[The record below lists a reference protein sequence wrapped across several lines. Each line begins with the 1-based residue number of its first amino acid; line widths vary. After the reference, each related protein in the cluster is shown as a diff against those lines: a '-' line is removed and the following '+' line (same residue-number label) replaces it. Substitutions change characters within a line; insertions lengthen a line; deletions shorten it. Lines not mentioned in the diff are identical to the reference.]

1 MMRTLTTSKIIR
13 RCSVAVAAVFVL
25 GLGSVSAQFTG
36 SYTYPQDVDYS
47 YGRKPTSPSS
57 ADGLDAYNY
66 WKQNFVTSSGACG
79 ERRVKWDFFSGG
91 RGATDGSET
100 VSEGIAYGML
110 LTAYAGDQ
118 AIFDDFWSYY
128 KQHRNQNGVM
138 NWRIQNCNV
147 KGWNGASDA
156 ELDAAMA
163 LVVASHQWQD
173 DKYLDD
179 AKDMIRIIREKEFT
193 SESEKILKPGDQF
206 GGSELV
212 NPSYFSPAYYRVFAT
227 LEPNY
232 TNFWYGAADKGYEI
246 INNADKNN
254 NGLVPDWCKAN
265 GDFSS
270 QAGAY
275 EDNGQ
280 NFIFDAIRTPMR
292 SAVDFLWFGTQEGA
306 DYCGNLID
314 WAYDNNNGGTESL
327 GSKYST
333 SGAKMDGSHSNTFVG
348 CFAVA
353 AMAAD
358 GSKTESNYQSFLDR
372 GYADNENTQPGY
384 GQYFNATFKALT
396 QFILTGN
403 FYLPPPDQCVAP
415 ELGDDHSLCEGSSI
429 SLNGGVVGSASY
441 VWKKNGS
448 VLNGQTNS
456 TYSATSAGLYEVVA
470 TYNDGCTRRDKVTVW
485 DDAISADFTFTTAA
499 SNVILTNTTTGGI
512 SNSTWNDG
520 TANFSTDRD
529 ANFSALAAGSY
540 DITLTVDN
548 SGFGCPDSDVITKTI
563 IVGDGEGWVAD
574 DFNNY
579 DIAELWGS
587 PDGNFDDYPVNWC
600 SRADYDAAGPKV
612 CSDMPCSYY
621 QVVCNGGA
629 GVQYAPF
636 GINLRGDGAYVTPDI
651 DDIPF
656 LSLKIKSSTD
666 AEIGVGLND
675 GTVTTDRI
683 KVTLLAGIEQ
693 TITLDFTNNKTGWTV
708 ADPATPVDFTAI
720 SAIQFFPYEFDATYT
735 GTIDIDWIILGG
747 KSLDPPV
754 FDLKKDELGF
764 PVFEYDPTNPN
775 FDPED
780 EDFQYFNVTS
790 WEEDF
795 VACGL
800 TADIAANACTA
811 EEITWFNGT
820 TVVGTTESE
829 ETIDLAPGTY
839 TVQLSNPGGVTT
851 AQVTIEALNLV
862 ADFDIDRLNYDVH
875 VTNAS
880 TDFDT
885 FEWSYGDDA
894 NDLAGSKLWEVGYH
908 NYMTAG
914 DGTYS
919 ITLDVTNEQCAESE
933 SVTKTV
939 TVACDQLPGDPVV
952 VSTTPASICGG
963 DAVEFEITPDQFA
976 VSYGWFPPEDAT
988 IEYLNDDSTK
998 VEITFDVLVSD
1009 LTIEAYA
1016 NCNDE
1021 KGSTIEAL
1029 NLIPTPIGTFTV
1041 QDLSDTEKT
1050 FSPDAKDGD
1059 IYAWTFED
1067 NGTSDEEFPTIDFV
1081 SAGMYEVC
1089 LTMTNACGTSPQ
1101 NCQTIDIVVGISE
1114 LGESEGSIF
1123 PTLTSSELNVKM
1135 ANNETTKLVVSDAIG
1150 NLMTEST
1157 INGSGTIN
1165 VESLVPGMYILT
1177 VQQGDNIFTK
1187 RFVKQ

>member
-36 SYTYPQDVDYS
+36 SYTYPQNTDYS
-47 YGRKPTSPSS
+47 NGRAPSNPND

-66 WKQNFVTSSGACG
+66 WKDNFVTSSGACG

-100 VSEGIAYGML
+100 VSEGVAYGML

-118 AIFDDFWSYY
+118 DIFDDLWSYY
-128 KQHRNQNGVM
+128 NQHLNQNGVM
-138 NWRIQNCNV
+138 NWRIQNCSV

-163 LVVASHQWQD
+163 LIVASHQWQD

-179 AKDMIRIIREKEFT
+179 AKDLIRVIREKEFDGD
-193 SESEKILKPGDQF
+193 ILKPGDQF
-206 GGSELV
+206 GGFNLV

-227 LEPNY
+227 VE
-232 TNFWYGAADKGYEI
+232 TNQATFWNNAAQKGYDI
-246 INNADKNN
+246 IELAHNG
-254 NGLVPDWCKAN
+254 NGLVPDWCKAD
-265 GDFSS
+265 GSFSNE
-270 QAGAY
+270 AGAY

-292 SAVDFLWFGTQEGA
+292 SAVDYLWYGTPEA
-306 DYCGNLID
+306 AEYCGDLID

-333 SGAKMDGSHSNTFVG
+333 SGNKLDASHSNTFVG

-353 AMAAD
+353 AMAAQ
-358 GSKTESNYQSFLDR
+358 GSKTEQNYQSFLDR
-372 GYADNENTQPGY
+372 AYDDNENTTPGY

-403 FYLPPPDQCVAP
+403 FYLPPPDQCDAP
-415 ELGDDHSLCEGSSI
+415 VLGDDHSLCEGPSI
-429 SLNGGVVGSASY
+429 SLNGTVAGGQSY

-448 VLNGQTNS
+448 VLNGQTNG
-456 TYSATSAGLYEVVA
+456 TYTATSAGLYEVIA
-470 TYNDGCTRRDKVTVW
+470 TYSDGCTRRDKVTVW
-485 DDAISADFTFTTAA
+485 DDAINADFTATTAA
-499 SNVILTNTTTGGI
+499 SDVVLTNTTTGGI

-520 TANFSTDRD
+520 TTDFSTDRD
-529 ANFSALAAGSY
+529 ATFSALAAGSY

-548 SGFGCPDSDVITKTI
+548 SGFGCSDQDVITKTI
-563 IVGDGEGWVAD
+563 VVGDGEGWVAD

-587 PDGNFDDYPVNWC
+587 PDGNFDDYPVTYC
-600 SRADYDAAGPKV
+600 SRADFDAGGAQV

-629 GVQYAPF
+629 DVQYAPF
-636 GINLRGDGAYVTPDI
+636 GINLREGGAYVTPDV

-656 LSLKIKSSTD
+656 ISLKIKSTAD

-675 GTVTTDRI
+675 GTVTTDRL
-683 KVTLLAGIEQ
+683 KVTLVAGIEQ
-693 TITLDFTNNKTGWTV
+693 TITLDFTNNKTGWTE
-708 ADPATPVDFTAI
+708 ADAATPVDFTAI
-720 SAIQFFPYEFDATYT
+720 QAIQFFPYEFDATYT

-747 KSLDPPV
+747 KSLAPPV
-754 FDLKKDELGF
+754 FDLKKDDEEF

-775 FDPED
+775 FDPDD
-780 EDFQYFNVTS
+780 EDFQYFNVSS
-790 WEEDF
+790 WEEEYT
-795 VACGL
+795 ACSL

-811 EEITWFNGT
+811 EEITWFNGNTVIGT
-820 TVVGTTESE
+820 TVSE
-829 ETIDLAPGTY
+829 ETIELAPGTY
-839 TVQLSNPGGVTT
+839 TVQLANPGGITT
-851 AQVTIEALNLV
+851 AEVTIEGLDLV
-862 ADFDIDRLNYDVH
+862 ADFEIDRLNYDVH
-875 VTNAS
+875 LNNAS

-919 ITLDVTNEQCAESE
+919 ITLEVTNAQCNATDDI
-933 SVTKTV
+933 TKTV
-939 TVACDQLPGDPVV
+939 TVACDQLPVDPVV

-988 IEYLNDDSTK
+988 IEYLNADSTK

-1016 NCNDE
+1016 NCDDE

-1029 NLIPTPIGTFTV
+1029 NLIPTPTGTFTV

-1059 IYAWTFED
+1059 TYAWTFED
-1067 NGTSDEEFPTIDFV
+1067 NGTSDEEFPTITFA
-1081 SAGMYEVC
+1081 SSGMYDVC
-1089 LTMTNACGTSPQ
+1089 LTMTNSCGTSPE
-1101 NCQTIDIVVGISE
+1101 NCQIVDIVVGISE

-1123 PTLTSSELNVKM
+1123 PTLTSTKLNVNM
-1135 ANNETTKLVVSDAIG
+1135 VNNETTKLVVSDAIG
-1150 NLMTEST
+1150 NLMSEST
-1157 INGSGTIN
+1157 INGSGSVN
-1165 VESLVPGMYILT
+1165 VEGLVPGMYILT